1 MSRKIIAT
9 IPGKV
14 KIGLESFDYGLMP
27 ILDGLDNVQEGIG
40 NVRTHGDITSIISTE
55 GFGNR
60 PQIAYIALN
69 AIETKLFGK
78 SISVG
83 TESRSRISLESDNIF
98 RKVWDAII
106 KFVGKIYSWLKD
118 FLGTNSEKMIE
129 ERIEKKQSALANI
142 DTVKLKKV
150 INEYDEGSL
159 EGKALTNL
167 LSSTFIYGYDPDK
180 KSLVKPVELAKI
192 IINDNLK
199 QSTADAI
206 FQLEKNSDDS
216 KTRINT
222 VLNAKDDV
230 VVNDYIQYL
239 TDLEDKG
246 WEDIKKGNV
255 IYPNLSYQVSDDA
268 KRRVSLVRH
277 PDAKSLMDSQVPFD
291 VVKVIGGDIVD
302 NIKTIIQFDNDLIE
316 MRSNVEK
323 LESILKVLQNTS
335 NQYSKT
341 IGAKINSNKDISPAV
356 KNRLTNKMQK
366 SIQDSINYYSFVIG
380 VYRLLDNYSKQMN
393 NIIVQLA
400 KTK

>member
-1 MSRKIIAT
+1 MSRKIIST
-9 IPGKV
+9 IPGEV
-14 KIGLESFDYGLMP
+14 EIGLESFDYGLMP
-27 ILDGLDNVQEGIG
+27 ILDGLDNVQDGIG
-40 NVRTHGDITSIISTE
+40 SVRTYGDITSIISTE

-60 PQIAYIALN
+60 PQIARIALC
-69 AIETKLFGK
+69 AIETKLFGR

-83 TESRSRISLESDNIF
+83 TESRTRVSLESDNIF
-98 RKVWDAII
+98 TKVWDAII
-106 KFVGKIYSWLKD
+106 KFIGKIYSWLKD
-118 FLGTNSEKMIE
+118 FLGVNSEKMIE

-142 DTVKLKKV
+142 DTAKLKKT
-150 INEYDEGSL
+150 INEYSEDSL

-180 KSLVKPVELAKI
+180 KSLVKPVELAKLI
-192 IINDNLK
+192 IDDKLK
-199 QSTADAI
+199 QSIADAI
-206 FQLEKNSDDS
+206 FQLEKNADDS
-216 KTRINT
+216 KARFHA

-230 VVNDYIQYL
+230 VVTDYIQHL

-246 WEDIKKGNV
+246 WQDINKGNV
-255 IYPNLSYQVSDDA
+255 IYPNLSYQVKDDTT
-268 KRRVSLVRH
+268 RRVSLQRY
-277 PDAKSLMDSQVPFD
+277 PDAKSLMDSQIPFD

-316 MRSNVEK
+316 MRSNIK
-323 LESILKVLQNTS
+323 KIESILKVLQNS
-335 NQYSKT
+335 SIQYSKT
-341 IGAKINSNKDISPAV
+341 IGAKINSNKDISPAG
-356 KNRLTNKMQK
+356 KKELNNKMQK